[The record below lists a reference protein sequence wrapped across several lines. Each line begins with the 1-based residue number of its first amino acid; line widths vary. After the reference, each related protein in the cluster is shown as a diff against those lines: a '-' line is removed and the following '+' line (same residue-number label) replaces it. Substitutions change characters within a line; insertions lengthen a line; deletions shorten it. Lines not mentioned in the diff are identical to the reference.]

1 MRKEITFQKK
11 ENVPNG
17 VWVKRKKWTQDS
29 LLAGGG
35 GGDERKKEKKLKKKN
50 VWGYQRQK
58 KGSGAESPRGHGGGS
73 AEPAD

>member
-35 GGDERKKEKKLKKKN
+35 GGRKKKRKEIKKKKRVGVPEAEERK
-50 VWGYQRQK
+50 WG
-58 KGSGAESPRGHGGGS
+58 
-73 AEPAD
+73 